1 MLYMYLN
8 FRLWVYA
15 PGDFPVVVPECLPA
29 ESAFV
34 AVIHLSRLFQLI
46 FNDLFIYSRVC
57 NPPICLRHTSRSL
70 QSGSTAPTGLWAV
83 SAFGSWNHSTVTSV

>member
-34 AVIHLSRLFQLI
+34 AVIHLSLVPAHF
-46 FNDLFIYSRVC
+46 
-57 NPPICLRHTSRSL
+57 
-70 QSGSTAPTGLWAV
+70 
-83 SAFGSWNHSTVTSV
+83 